1 MYSAASDSR
10 LSYDEEFK
18 VMQIESKY
26 RGSNGPWSCPV
37 EAGDI
42 EVAEVLMSMSSRFKT
57 KTCHPDLRPLTPCS
71 DSLEEDPLLPG
82 PVEVQRPP
90 FCMTPPYSPQNCE
103 PSQAASAISPERTVL
118 QATSCQSKSIL
129 VEGATA
135 ISTPQKSQVISVIR
149 HTVDSQ
155 PCNCSSCPMVQL
167 EKKVCQREFTSSL
180 PNMPVSKG
188 TEVKTAPMSSY
199 THERPAPLN
208 SATDHIAT
216 PDNLRESVCGPAGTV
231 PSTGLSTKATICP
244 KMSVPSPTHPA
255 ATAVMAPP
263 PTCQQTPLCPALVLA
278 GNQVPKSPVIF
289 LLSQP
294 ITLKQQ
300 CTIVTPNGTKLP
312 SIAPAPSCT
321 PVVQKTSPP
330 TVTSRARSYI
340 CGHRDCGKTYF
351 KSSHLKAHIRTHTGE
366 KPFICHWEGCER
378 RFARSD
384 ELSRHRR
391 THTGEKRFACP
402 VCLSRFMRSDHLAKH
417 VRRHLCTR
425 KLPGWRMDTNY
436 LSNLS
441 PFTPIC
447 PVALV

>member
-1 MYSAASDSR
+1 MAGTPVGLAPDCLFTRSLPAGMVKGTEEQHICMQ
-10 LSYDEEFK
+10 EEFK
-18 VMQIESKY
+18 VMETVSKY
-26 RGSNGPWSCPV
+26 RGSNGPWSCRV

-42 EVAEVLMSMSSRFKT
+42 EVAEVLMSMSSQFQT

-71 DSLEEDPLLPG
+71 DSLDEDPLLPG
-82 PVEVQRPP
+82 PVE
-90 FCMTPPYSPQNCE
+90 
-103 PSQAASAISPERTVL
+103 
-118 QATSCQSKSIL
+118 
-129 VEGATA
+129 
-135 ISTPQKSQVISVIR
+135 
-149 HTVDSQ
+149 
-155 PCNCSSCPMVQL
+155 
-167 EKKVCQREFTSSL
+167 
-180 PNMPVSKG
+180 
-188 TEVKTAPMSSY
+188 
-199 THERPAPLN
+199 RPAPLN
-208 SATDHIAT
+208 SATEHMAT
-216 PDNLRESVCGPAGTV
+216 ADNLGESVCGPAGTV
-231 PSTGLSTKATICP
+231 SSTGLSTKATICP

-263 PTCQQTPLCPALVLA
+263 TTCQQTPLCPALVLT

-402 VCLSRFMRSDHLAKH
+402 VCHSRFMRSDHLAKH
-417 VRRHLCTR
+417 VRRHLCTK

-436 LSNLS
+436 FSNLP